1 MSISKVYI
9 TLVLI
14 FTCWHLKLRFVSNSI
29 LAKNAKKQPLCYVC
43 AKLTLSLAITNVC
56 TSNKSK
62 RHSKSTSIPLIFSDN
77 DHSQF
82 SQSSGKEF
90 WKYIS

>member
-14 FTCWHLKLRFVSNSI
+14 FTCWYLKLRFVSNSI

-43 AKLTLSLAITNVC
+43 AKLTLGTLSLAITNVC

-90 WKYIS
+90 